1 MKKLRARAT
10 DMTAG
15 SPYRL
20 LFVFTAPLLLGNL
33 FQQLYNMVDSIVVGN
48 FIGEKALAAV
58 GTGFPIIFMMSS
70 LFMGLS
76 TGATIMISQYY
87 GARDMEN
94 VRATVNTIY
103 TATMIGIIPLTVL
116 GILCSRPLLLLMNV
130 PDDGTLEL
138 ATIYMVVIF
147 LGMIG
152 TLGFNINAGILQGLG
167 DSRTSLL
174 FLSIA
179 AGINIVL
186 DLTFTIC
193 GMGVFGVALA
203 TIIAQIS
210 SWLFGVYF
218 INRHYAFLHISLF
231 QFRFNGALFK
241 KAIKLGVP
249 SGIQQ
254 ALFSV
259 GIMAMQALVNS
270 YGYAFTAGF
279 NGANKIDTFVFLPIQ
294 SMSTAVT
301 TYVGQN
307 VGAARMERVRSGTR
321 AGLVLG
327 VATSLAISVIV
338 YPLSAVLM
346 RMFSQSP
353 EVIEA
358 GVYYLHALL
367 PFYFLCAVLFILSA
381 VLRGAGSMVVPM
393 AASLL
398 SLWLTRIPIAYWI
411 ADAWGKEYIYY
422 SYAVSWTIGIVIVL
436 AAYLHGGWKKKAIVS
451 PSGPASA

>member
-1 MKKLRARAT
+1 MKKLRSNAT
-10 DMTAG
+10 DMTSG

-20 LFVFTAPLLLGNL
+20 LFLFTAPLLLGNV

-58 GTGFPIIFMMSS
+58 GTGFPITFMMSS

-87 GARDMEN
+87 GARDIEQ

-103 TATMIGIIPLTVL
+103 TSMMIGIIPLTIV
-116 GILCSRPLLLLMNV
+116 GV
-130 PDDGTLEL
+130 
-138 ATIYMVVIF
+138 
-147 LGMIG
+147 
-152 TLGFNINAGILQGLG
+152 LQGLG

-186 DLTFTIC
+186 DLVFTLC
-193 GMGVFGVALA
+193 GMGVFGVAFA
-203 TIIAQIS
+203 TIIAQIA

-218 INRHYAFLHISLF
+218 INRHYTFLHIQLF
-231 QFRFNGALFK
+231 KIQFQRSLFK
-241 KAIKLGVP
+241 KAIQLGIP

-254 ALFSV
+254 ALFAV

-270 YGYAFTAGF
+270 YGFTFTAGF

-294 SMSTAVT
+294 SMSSAVT

-307 VGAARMERVRSGTR
+307 VGAARMERVQRGTR
-321 AGLVLG
+321 AGLILCV
-327 VATSLAISVIV
+327 VASLVISVVV
-338 YPLSAVLM
+338 YPLSDVLM

-353 EVIEA
+353 GVIEA

-367 PFYFLCAVLFILSA
+367 PFYFLCAILFILSA
-381 VLRGAGSMVVPM
+381 VLRGAGSMIVPM

-398 SLWLTRIPIAYWI
+398 SLWLARVPIAYWI
-411 ADAWGKEYIYY
+411 AGVWGKEFIYY
-422 SYAVSWTIGIVIVL
+422 SYPISWAIGILIVL
-436 AAYLHGGWKKKAIVS
+436 VAYLHGGWKKKAIVAPTNREEQPADHLS
-451 PSGPASA
+451 PSAN